1 MAKRVLYQ
9 NRSGQSI
16 YVEIGKNNNLT
27 DSKPQVFDNDFDG
40 HAELVLFDA
49 YCMLY
54 IQGDPKPKIYF
65 RHIDLAKNRHRF
77 GNIME
82 LGDSPLAVQK
92 STFFHQMA
100 NGDTPVS
107 DYQKISDSPLVY
119 GFDSP
124 SPRMEYRL
132 KEDGL
137 YIKEGNFFS
146 MKAEPWPITV
156 YDHQSI
162 YVNSSLISQPSTFS
176 GVINGKPF
184 VGLGTFDRFCMKQN
198 AGSFSN
204 VPMGYSAFCMHGI
217 REDGRKEM
225 LFASGSVNE
234 DGKTVAIYYLDGETP
249 IVSDHF
255 EVEADWR
262 HLPYVD
268 DGTCVFTDAVI
279 RFCGKEIHFEGKWGT
294 KGFLDKPRIEKHGQ
308 SQIAGTFYEGKTPY
322 RHRLSDCWVENMEA
336 YDYKL
341 KDMGFDV
348 VD

>member
-1 MAKRVLYQ
+1 MAKKVLFQ
-9 NRSGQSI
+9 NKPGQTI

-27 DSKPQVFDNDFDG
+27 GVEPQPFDNDYDG
-40 HAELVLFDA
+40 HARLVLFDV
-49 YCMLY
+49 YGMFH
-54 IQGDPKPKIYF
+54 IQGEQKPRFYF
-65 RHIDLAKNRHRF
+65 RHTDLAKNRYRF
-77 GNIME
+77 GNILE
-82 LGDSPLAVQK
+82 PGDGPLSVQK
-92 STFFHQMA
+92 SSFFNQMA

-107 DYQKISDSPLVY
+107 DYRQVSDSPLVF
-119 GFDSP
+119 GFDSA
-124 SPRMEYRL
+124 SPKVEYRL

-137 YIKEGNFFS
+137 YIKEGDFFS
-146 MKAEPWPITV
+146 MKAEPWPITI

-162 YVNSSLISQPSTFS
+162 YVGSSLISQPSIFS
-176 GVINGKPF
+176 GVLNGKPF
-184 VGLGTFDRFCMKQN
+184 MGLGSYDRYCMRQD
-198 AGSFSN
+198 AGTFSN
-204 VPMGYSAFCMHGI
+204 VPMGYTAFCMSGV

-234 DGKTVAIYYLDGETP
+234 DGKTIAIYYLDGETP

-255 EVEADWR
+255 EVEADWY

-268 DGTCVFTDAVI
+268 DGTCVFKDAVI

-308 SQIAGTFYEGKTPY
+308 SQVGGTWYEGKTPY
-322 RHRLSDCWVENMEA
+322 QHRLSNCWSENMEA

-341 KDMGFDV
+341 KAMGFDI